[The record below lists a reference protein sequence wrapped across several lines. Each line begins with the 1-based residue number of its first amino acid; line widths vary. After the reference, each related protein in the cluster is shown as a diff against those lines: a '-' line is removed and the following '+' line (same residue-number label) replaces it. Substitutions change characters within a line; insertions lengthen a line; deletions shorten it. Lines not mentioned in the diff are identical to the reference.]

1 MQCVA
6 FDEFGQVVSATT
18 ENCVY
23 VLVESGDYFA
33 AASLDA
39 ASIAESFSWGFGTVI
54 SLWFASYCV
63 KVALK
68 TIKAI

>member
-1 MQCVA
+1 MECVGFNE
-6 FDEFGQVVSATT
+6 FDQVVRAST
-18 ENCVY
+18 ENCSY

-39 ASIAESFSWGFGTVI
+39 PAIAESFGWGFGVVI

-63 KVALK
+63 KAATKV
-68 TIKAI
+68 IKLL